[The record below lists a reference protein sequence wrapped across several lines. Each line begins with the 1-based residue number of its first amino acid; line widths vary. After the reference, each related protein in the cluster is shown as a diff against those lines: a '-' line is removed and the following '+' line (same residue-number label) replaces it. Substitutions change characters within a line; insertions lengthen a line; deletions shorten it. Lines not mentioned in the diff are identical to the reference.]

1 MIFQETNQLLKSK
14 YSKYFENITIEK
26 IEIGILIT
34 AVKLSNG
41 YCGVSSSNLDSTINL
56 SSKQKRNFGPFTPGN
71 IAGQKVLDLFQ
82 YMDNEEIMSS
92 VKLAVLSALSSFI
105 IDKFN
110 YNVLEDKDPFDL
122 LDLSEPKTITLVGAF
137 ETYIRRIDE
146 TKHKIQ
152 VLELNKDALR
162 DEHKHLFVPAINAC
176 KVLPNSD
183 IIIITGLTL
192 VNNTI
197 DELLNLI
204 PSEEKVIVVGPSI
217 SILPDILFQRNVNI
231 IGSTMIFD
239 ADKMFKIVS
248 EAGAAYHLFH
258 HKCAKK
264 ICLIN
269 KEEDLR
275 K

>member
-14 YSKYFENITIEK
+14 YFESFKDLRIEK
-26 IEIGILIT
+26 IQIGVLLT

-56 SSKQKRNFGPFTPGN
+56 SSKQKRNFGAFTPGN
-71 IAGQKVLDLFQ
+71 IAGQKVLDLFG
-82 YMDNEEIMSS
+82 YMDNEEIFSS
-92 VKLAVLSALSSFI
+92 LKIAVLSALSSFV

-110 YNVLEDKDPFDL
+110 YKVLEDKDPFDL

-146 TKHKIQ
+146 KKHKIQ
-152 VLELNKDALR
+152 VLELNKEALR
-162 DEHKHLFVPAINAC
+162 DEYKHLFIPSINAY
-176 KVLPNSD
+176 KVLPDSD

-197 DELLNLI
+197 DDLLKLI
-204 PSEEKVIVVGPSI
+204 PESKQVLVVGPSI
-217 SILPDILFQRNVNI
+217 SILPDILFRHNVDI
-231 IGSTMIFD
+231 IGSTRITD
-239 ADKMFKIVS
+239 TEKMFNVVA
-248 EAGAAYHLFH
+248 EAGTAYHLFH
-258 HKCAKK
+258 YKCAQK

-269 KEEDLR
+269 D
-275 K
+275 